1 MSILTPDRNIGYTRF
16 SHLMKLIPEYHIKD
30 FPVTHLG
37 PFPSQVVCSPV
48 RGLVLKKDITY
59 FLAWSISFY
68 PQVLLN
74 YRRKSVQG
82 LSIDFLYLNVI
93 GFFCYSIFNLVFFYS
108 KEIQDQCKHPDHEDQ
123 CRMLLHRFG
132 TLDHQR
138 YKDSDSLVRGNDV
151 IFSVHAFLISCV
163 TLGQA
168 LYYKSDNHLSISTRM
183 YLDVIALLTVLHFA
197 QVLIGEDQWLDF
209 IYFFGSMK
217 FLVSVVKYV
226 PQAFMNYKRK
236 STVGWSIHN
245 ILLDFT
251 GGMLSS
257 LQLILD
263 AAIAKDSS
271 GITGDFVKLGLGLV
285 AILFDCIFMV
295 QHYILYPSR
304 VDSSLTEREPLI
316 V

>member
-1 MSILTPDRNIGYTRF
+1 MAIDSWATLSD
-16 SHLMKLIPEYHIKD
+16 
-30 FPVTHLG
+30 VLG
-37 PFPSQVVCSPV
+37 W
-48 RGLVLKKDITY
+48 TY

-93 GFFCYSIFNLVFFYS
+93 CFFCYSIFNLVFFYS
-108 KEIQDQCKHPDHEDQ
+108 KEIQDQCKYPDHENQ
-123 CRMLLHRFG
+123 CRMILHRFG

-138 YKDSDSLVRGNDV
+138 HKDSDSLVRGNDV

-168 LYYKSDNHLSISTRM
+168 LYYKSDNHLSISTRA
-183 YLDVIALLTVLHFA
+183 YLKMIAGWTVMHFVA
-197 QVLIGEDQWLDF
+197 VLIGKDQWLDF
-209 IYFFGSMK
+209 IYVFGSMN
-217 FLVSVVKYV
+217 FFISVIKYV
-226 PQAFMNYKRK
+226 PQALMNYKRK

-251 GGMLSS
+251 GGMIWS
-257 LQLILD
+257 LQLILA
-263 AAIAKDSS
+263 AAITKDSS
-271 GITGDFVKLGLGLV
+271 GITGDSIKLGLGLV

-295 QHYILYPSR
+295 QHYILYPTR
-304 VDSSLTEREPLI
+304 VDSSLTEHKPWME
-316 V
+316 